1 MHHAR
6 PKPGSAHRARST
18 PAIATSSGDN
28 GGGQGVM
35 RSSSDPPRF
44 GAPERSEA
52 AVGPGLAWKIVTL
65 PIFGSLSLI
74 SARSGPRATDPGS
87 TRSIWVILLLFFL
100 GSLIC
105 FGFILFYFIFFS
117 RFSSMFWAGL
127 PSETLD
133 SFIFFFFV
141 YFKWYERLEI

>member
-52 AVGPGLAWKIVTL
+52 AVGPSLAWKIVTL

-74 SARSGPRATDPGS
+74 FG
-87 TRSIWVILLLFFL
+87 SIWAVRYRPRQHAIWAARPRSRAVWVARGNTLL
-100 GSLIC
+100 GSHEVTHWPRSKSLPLIWIFETFFGY
-105 FGFILFYFIFFS
+105 FGFSDLS
-117 RFSSMFWAGL
+117 LSL
-127 PSETLD
+127 
-133 SFIFFFFV
+133 
-141 YFKWYERLEI
+141 